1 MYRHKF
7 EMELLSDTT
16 FGSGESKN
24 GVVNTEVLRDSDG
37 FPYLHGK
44 TFKGFLRESYE
55 RYLKGILGDEFLNKN
70 FGIAGYKD
78 ENSYS
83 KENDGEFKFSNITL
97 NKDQKKDI
105 KSLFEDEYRKKIK
118 KIYDEKSKDPS
129 FDDEKKVKILKSMK
143 KEKEKDLKRF
153 IDIYLMDNI
162 TSTKM
167 DEDGV
172 AKDKSLRVTRV
183 IKKGAIFEG
192 YIDTIKKLDD
202 EKNEIENL
210 KLLLKSLTQ
219 VGVNK
224 SRGKGLVKITLKSPN
239 EEVKETKF
247 NSLKNEEGKYLFY
260 ELKLEEP
267 VKIATS
273 NAQYDYEETKKYI
286 SGSSIRG
293 FVINSIL
300 NNNEEGNKL
309 NHSQKRDLLKNVY
322 FYNCYP
328 FKTLNNDKL
337 KLYSFPTPNI
347 YVTTKDFTKDQ
358 DIKIYK
364 MDNVHSIDNN
374 GLKTGK
380 FKLKYQDSI
389 KREKEPFVHGLSKGK
404 FSCYL
409 DKETIEDNTT
419 IKNNLLDNNCNYLLS
434 FDTKTTYKIHHTK
447 REYFE
452 NIYRYEALEEGQSFY
467 GFVDIGKLLN
477 DSKNQDDIKESNFLI
492 EKIEAIF
499 KKGTMYI
506 GGSRNSGYGKVSI
519 TNLEYINNLKDKLKF
534 MKLSNTKRTK
544 DNGKKHLDLFYFT
557 DTLLRDEYNNITLD
571 ISQVKEFEEIETFGQ
586 AKNQKQDNED
596 KDQPLIIS
604 SINKTIAKGF
614 NAKWQ
619 SSTPSLVAIE
629 NGSCLRIITNQNAK
643 NKLENIAF
651 DKNIRSLGDRKED
664 GFGLALINPCFM
676 DSDCIMKFNDFVN
689 YSDFNKIHEDS
700 KNNNI
705 KIENI
710 KNEKLFVDAYIDL
723 AIEKTVAKIINKQ
736 NDDKGNNEKDNKN
749 KATKN
754 QLNQFLNT
762 LTKAIFEDE
771 NSIRKKDGQPVIAIE
786 EIRKFLEDGSELTR
800 NFDRGETKRNLLNY
814 EIFEGFKIKDFMNGK
829 YSQTK
834 EENIEIIKDSVKEKE
849 VIEFLE
855 KTKAIINLFSITNRN
870 KELYELKLTKEML
883 YYKIRIMN

>member
-24 GVVNTEVLRDSDG
+24 GAVNTEVLRDSDG

-55 RYLKGILGDEFLNKN
+55 RYLKGILGDKFLNKN

-78 ENSYS
+78 ENIYS

-97 NKDQKKDI
+97 NEELKKNI
-105 KSLFEDEYRKKIK
+105 KSLFENKYGKTLKK
-118 KIYDEKSKDPS
+118 
-129 FDDEKKVKILKSMK
+129 
-143 KEKEKDLKRF
+143 KDLKRF
-153 IDIYLMDNI
+153 IEIYLMDDI

-192 YIDTIKKLDD
+192 YIETKKRLDD
-202 EKNEIENL
+202 EKNEVENL

-239 EEVKETKF
+239 EEVEETKF

-286 SGSSIRG
+286 SGSAIRG

-300 NNNEEGNKL
+300 NNNEDGNKL
-309 NHSQKRDLLKNVY
+309 NHSQKRDLLKNIY

-328 FKTLNNDKL
+328 LVQLFEGIDSLENI

-347 YVTTKDFTKDQ
+347 YVTTKDVTKNIN
-358 DIKIYK
+358 IKRYLNLDSEKIS
-364 MDNVHSIDNN
+364 NIESIKE
-374 GLKTGK
+374 G
-380 FKLKYQDSI
+380 FKLKYQESI

-409 DKETIEDNTT
+409 DIAKKNEIKKEIEKTDKNINIDN
-419 IKNNLLDNNCNYLLS
+419 KCFYDEYNYLLS

-447 REYFE
+447 REHFE

-467 GFVDIGKLLN
+467 GFIDIGKLLN

-506 GGSRNSGYGKVSI
+506 GGSRNSGYGKVRI
-519 TNLEYINNLKDKLKF
+519 TNLEYVENLEDKLNF
-534 MKLSNTKRTK
+534 MKIS
-544 DNGKKHLDLFYFT
+544 DKKSMNNKNESCLDLFYFT
-557 DTLLRDEYNNITLD
+557 DTLLRDKYNNITLD
-571 ISQVKEFEEIETFGQ
+571 ISQVKEFEEIKTFGQ
-586 AKNQKQDNED
+586 TKNQKNNNQDENQNKNENED
-596 KDQPLIIS
+596 VDKPVIIS

-614 NAKWQ
+614 NTKWQ
-619 SSTPSLVAIE
+619 SSTPSLAAVE
-629 NGSCLRIITNQNAK
+629 NGSCLRIITNENA
-643 NKLENIAF
+643 NNQLENEAF
-651 DKNIRSLGDRKED
+651 DKNILSLGDRKED
-664 GFGLALINPCFM
+664 GFGLTLINPCFM

-689 YSDFNKIHEDS
+689 CTNFNKIDKDKDS
-700 KNNNI
+700 KDDKNNNI
-705 KIENI
+705 EIENI
-710 KNEKLFVDAYIDL
+710 KNKKLFVDAYIDL

-736 NDDKGNNEKDNKN
+736 NDDKDNKN

-771 NSIRKKDGQPVIAIE
+771 NSIKKEDGQPVIAIE
-786 EIRKFLEDGSELTR
+786 EIRGFLKDGSELTR
-800 NFDRGETKRNLLNY
+800 NFDRGETKRDLLNY
-814 EIFEGFKIKDFMNGK
+814 EIFEGFKIKDFKNRK
-829 YSQTK
+829 HSQTK

-855 KTKAIINLFSITNRN
+855 KTKAIIDLFSITNRN
-870 KELYELKLTKEML
+870 KELYELKLAKEML

>member
-1 MYRHKF
+1 
-7 EMELLSDTT
+7 MELLSDTT

-55 RYLKGILGDEFLNKN
+55 RYLKGILGDNFLNKN

-78 ENSYS
+78 ENIYS
-83 KENDGEFKFSNITL
+83 KENYGEFKFSNITL
-97 NKDQKKDI
+97 NGELKKNI
-105 KSLFEDEYRKKIK
+105 KSLFENKYGKTLKK
-118 KIYDEKSKDPS
+118 
-129 FDDEKKVKILKSMK
+129 
-143 KEKEKDLKRF
+143 KDLKRF
-153 IDIYLMDNI
+153 IEIYLMDDI

-167 DEDGV
+167 DENGV

-192 YIDTIKKLDD
+192 YIETKEILGTDDIK
-202 EKNEIENL
+202 NL
-210 KLLLKSLTQ
+210 ELLLKSLTQ

-224 SRGKGLVKITLKSPN
+224 SRGKGLVKITLKSSN

-260 ELKLEEP
+260 ELKLDEP

-286 SGSSIRG
+286 NGSAIRG

-328 FKTLNNDKL
+328 FKTLHDDKL

-364 MDNVHSIDNN
+364 MDNVDSIDNN

-447 REYFE
+447 REHFE

-499 KKGTMYI
+499 KKGPMYI

-519 TNLEYINNLKDKLKF
+519 TNLEYINNLKDKLNF

-557 DTLLRDEYNNITLD
+557 DTLLRDNYNNITLD

-629 NGSCLRIITNQNAK
+629 NGSCLRIITNENA
-643 NKLENIAF
+643 NNQLENEAV
-651 DKNIRSLGDRKED
+651 DKNILSLGDRKED

-676 DSDCIMKFNDFVN
+676 DSDCIMKFNDFIN

-700 KNNNI
+700 KNNEKNDSKDDKNNNI

-710 KNEKLFVDAYIDL
+710 KNKKLFVDAYIDL

-736 NDDKGNNEKDNKN
+736 NEDKDNNEKDNKN

-754 QLNQFLNT
+754 QLNQFLNA

-771 NSIRKKDGQPVIAIE
+771 NSIKKEDGQPVRAIE
-786 EIRKFLEDGSELTR
+786 EIREFLEDGSELTR

-814 EIFEGFKIKDFMNGK
+814 EIFKGFKIKDFNNGK

-834 EENIEIIKDSVKEKE
+834 EENIKIIKDSVKEKE

-855 KTKAIINLFSITNRN
+855 KTKAIIDLFSITNRN
-870 KELYELKLTKEML
+870 KELYELKLAKEML

>member
-55 RYLKGILGDEFLNKN
+55 RYLKGILGDEFLNKK
-70 FGIAGYKD
+70 FGIAGYKN
-78 ENSYS
+78 ENIYS

-97 NKDQKKDI
+97 NEELKKNI
-105 KSLFEDEYRKKIK
+105 KSLFENKYGKTLKK
-118 KIYDEKSKDPS
+118 
-129 FDDEKKVKILKSMK
+129 
-143 KEKEKDLKRF
+143 KDLKRF
-153 IDIYLMDNI
+153 IEIYLMDDI

-192 YIDTIKKLDD
+192 YIETKKVLATDD
-202 EKNEIENL
+202 IDNL
-210 KLLLKSLTQ
+210 ELLLKSLTQ

-239 EEVKETKF
+239 EEVEETKF
-247 NSLKNEEGKYLFY
+247 NSLKNEEVKYLFY
-260 ELKLEEP
+260 ELKLDEP

-286 SGSSIRG
+286 SGSAIRG

-300 NNNEEGNKL
+300 NNNEDGNKL
-309 NHSQKRDLLKNVY
+309 NHSQKRDLLKNIY

-328 FKTLNNDKL
+328 LVQLFEGIDSLENI

-347 YVTTKDFTKDQ
+347 YVTTKDVTKNTN
-358 DIKIYK
+358 IKRYLNLDSEKIS
-364 MDNVHSIDNN
+364 NIESIKE
-374 GLKTGK
+374 G
-380 FKLKYQDSI
+380 FKLKYQESI

-409 DKETIEDNTT
+409 DIAKKNEIKKEIEKKDKNINIDN
-419 IKNNLLDNNCNYLLS
+419 KCFYDEYNYLLS

-447 REYFE
+447 REHFE
-452 NIYRYEALEEGQSFY
+452 NIYRYEALEEDQSFY
-467 GFVDIGKLLN
+467 GFIDIGKLLN
-477 DSKNQDDIKESNFLI
+477 DSKNHDDIKESNFLI
-492 EKIEAIF
+492 EKIEAVF

-506 GGSRNSGYGKVSI
+506 GGSRNSGYGKVRI
-519 TNLEYINNLKDKLKF
+519 TNLEYVENLEDKLNF
-534 MKLSNTKRTK
+534 MKIS
-544 DNGKKHLDLFYFT
+544 DKKSMNNKNESCLDLFYFT
-557 DTLLRDEYNNITLD
+557 DTLLRDKYNNITLD
-571 ISQVKEFEEIETFGQ
+571 ISQVKDFGETE
-586 AKNQKQDNED
+586 NQKDND
-596 KDQPLIIS
+596 KNKTIIIS

-614 NAKWQ
+614 NTKWQ
-619 SSTPSLVAIE
+619 SSTPSLAAVE
-629 NGSCLRIITNQNAK
+629 NGSCLRIITNENA
-643 NKLENIAF
+643 NNQLENEAF
-651 DKNIRSLGDRKED
+651 DKNILSLGDRKED
-664 GFGLALINPCFM
+664 GFGLTLINPCFM

-689 YSDFNKIHEDS
+689 YTNFNKIDKDKDS
-700 KNNNI
+700 KDDKNNNI

-710 KNEKLFVDAYIDL
+710 KNKKLFVDAYIDL

-736 NDDKGNNEKDNKN
+736 NDDKDNKN

-771 NSIRKKDGQPVIAIE
+771 NSIKKEDGQPVIAIE
-786 EIRKFLEDGSELTR
+786 EIRGFLKDGSELTR
-800 NFDRGETKRNLLNY
+800 NFDRGETKRDLLNY
-814 EIFEGFKIKDFMNGK
+814 EIFEGFKIKDFKNRK
-829 YSQTK
+829 HSQTK

-855 KTKAIINLFSITNRN
+855 KTKAIIDLFSITNRN
-870 KELYELKLTKEML
+870 KELYELKLAKEML